1 MGFPGGS
8 VHKETA
14 CTAWDPGSI
23 SGWERSVGE
32 GNGKSLQYSCLEN
45 PIDRDGG
52 LQFMGLQRV
61 GHNWV
66 HTHTLTRVCI
76 HTHTHTHTVVYYEK
90 KVKQQDFP
98 GGPVTGLC
106 VPNARG
112 LDSTPGQRTR
122 SQVLQLRVCKP
133 QLKNP
138 ECHKEDPV
146 QPNKQINIF

>member
-1 MGFPGGS
+1 MYSHTICILYMHMYGFPGGS

-45 PIDRDGG
+45 PIDRDRG

-66 HTHTLTRVCI
+66 HTHTHTHTLPRDPACAYTDTHPHYPGIQRV
-76 HTHTHTHTVVYYEK
+76 HTHTHTHTL
-90 KVKQQDFP
+90 P
-98 GGPVTGLC
+98 
-106 VPNARG
+106 R
-112 LDSTPGQRTR
+112 
-122 SQVLQLRVCKP
+122 
-133 QLKNP
+133 
-138 ECHKEDPV
+138 DPACAYTHTHTHTL
-146 QPNKQINIF
+146 PRDPACPHIPHTHY